1 MNFHNVKKVT
11 MTERRLDNDT
21 AWTTL
26 KVRHGQHFEIDR
38 DARQRIADRLGID
51 TKIVREVI
59 RDLNGHQE
67 GDIVE
72 EITFFH
78 DDDGFKF
85 QIGEDD

>member
-11 MTERRLDNDT
+11 MTERRLDDGT
-21 AWTTL
+21 TWTNLKIRHGAHL
-26 KVRHGQHFEIDR
+26 KVDRSAMEGIAERLLID
-38 DARQRIADRLGID
+38 
-51 TKIVREVI
+51 KKVVREVI
-59 RDLNGHQE
+59 RELNWHRE

>member
-11 MTERRLDNDT
+11 MTERRLDDGT
-21 AWTTL
+21 AWTNLKIRHGAHL
-26 KVRHGQHFEIDR
+26 KVDRSAMEGIAERLLID
-38 DARQRIADRLGID
+38 
-51 TKIVREVI
+51 KKVVREVI
-59 RDLNGHQE
+59 RELNWHRE

>member
-11 MTERRLDNDT
+11 MTERRYDDGT
-21 AWTTL
+21 IWTNL
-26 KVRHGQHFEIDR
+26 KIRRGVHFDVDR

-51 TKIVREVI
+51 KKIVREVM
-59 RDLNGHQE
+59 RDLNWHRE

-85 QIGEDD
+85 QIGEDE

>member
-11 MTERRLDNDT
+11 MTERRLDDGT
-21 AWTTL
+21 TWTNL
-26 KVRHGQHFEIDR
+26 KIRHGAHFDVGS

-51 TKIVREVI
+51 KKIVREVM
-59 RDLNGHQE
+59 RDLNWHLE

-78 DDDGFKF
+78 HDDGFKF